1 MIYPCY
7 PHHTGTDP
15 PGAQV
20 NKGLPLISL
29 SENTLSLLIRVW
41 IEPREI
47 KDAPVIW
54 RGVAEVTGGP
64 HGQTNTRIAFN
75 NLDDLVEFLSNRL
88 QDLGIPPD
96 QLSRRTPP

>member
-1 MIYPCY
+1 M
-7 PHHTGTDP
+7 
-15 PGAQV
+15 
-20 NKGLPLISL
+20 ISL
-29 SENTLSLLIRVW
+29 PENTLSLLIRVW

-54 RGVAEVTGGP
+54 RGIAEVSGGP
-64 HGQTNTRIAFN
+64 HGQPVTRIAFN
-75 NLDDLVEFLSNRL
+75 NFDDLVEFLSERL